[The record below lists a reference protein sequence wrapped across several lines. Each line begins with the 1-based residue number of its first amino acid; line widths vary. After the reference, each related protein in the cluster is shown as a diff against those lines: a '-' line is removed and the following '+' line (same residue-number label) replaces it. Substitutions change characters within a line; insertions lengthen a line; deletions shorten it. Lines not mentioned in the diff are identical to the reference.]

1 MLAFFSFP
9 HLFVILLEGEGPPI
23 FFSFLADLGM
33 SSLASW
39 PPVWRAEPILFV
51 VVTVRKLT
59 KALEK
64 NGTHSAVKDFYKG
77 QVSLAQRQPRVS
89 CDLASAE
96 NATAAL

>member
-1 MLAFFSFP
+1 
-9 HLFVILLEGEGPPI
+9 
-23 FFSFLADLGM
+23 M

-51 VVTVRKLT
+51 VGTVRKLT
-59 KALEK
+59 KALGK
-64 NGTHSAVKDFYKG
+64 NGTHSAVKDFYEG
-77 QVSLAQRQPRVS
+77 QVSLAQRRPRVS